1 MRLIEDHL
9 EKSLKKALGKRIPIT
24 KGPFVKT
31 KYTGIRAEVFI
42 HAAKL
47 IDFDGMMPDGAKTTR
62 RPVKGPA
69 TFKGTEEERPGRIEI
84 IITCTTGNYKLLQD
98 ICGLVA
104 SSSLLAL
111 QTLPKIPLGN
121 THDNSTKL
129 HFIDFT
135 RHIHS
140 AELMNVTEEDISFY
154 KGDVT
159 LYLTG
164 FIHVYITKRGGFAS
178 KSTTGRKIRKYAL
191 PVKKSKTTV
200 KRKKSA
206 GKG

>member
-31 KYTGIRAEVFI
+31 KYTGIQAEVFI

-47 IDFDGMMPDGAKTTR
+47 IDFDGIMPDGAKTTR
-62 RPVKGPA
+62 RPVKGPG
-69 TFKGTEEERPGRIEI
+69 TYKGTEGERPGRIEVI
-84 IITCTTGNYKLLQD
+84 VTCTTGNYKLLQD

-104 SSSLLAL
+104 SSALLAL

-121 THDNSTKL
+121 TLDNSTKL
-129 HFIDFT
+129 HFTDFT

-140 AELMNVTEEDISFY
+140 AELINVNEEDISFY
-154 KGDVT
+154 KGEIT
-159 LYLTG
+159 LYLSG
-164 FIHVYITKRGGFAS
+164 FIHVYITKRGGFSS
-178 KSTTGRKIRKYAL
+178 KSTSGTRLKARKISSKSIKRSI
-191 PVKKSKTTV
+191 KSKN
-200 KRKKSA
+200 KN
-206 GKG
+206 